1 MKKDFPKI
9 ALGTWLMG
17 GTRDPNPNNDDE
29 ADIQKILLAV
39 KSGVKLIDT
48 AHTYAGGKCEQLVG
62 EALKML
68 DPEERKDIKILT
80 KHDRAKVNS
89 EEEVAEAIE
98 MSMRRLGVNTIDYY
112 LLHSPAENG
121 NRTKLKYFFNV
132 VDRLVDEGV
141 IKNIGVDNFSIEFLE
156 YAMSLSRYP
165 IVVNQC
171 SLNIVNRLGMENG
184 LLDFCNNNGVAYQ
197 AYRPIASILDD
208 VMKNPFINSVAD
220 KYGVTPAQIAI
231 AYLINKGST
240 ITISASSA
248 EHWAQIFAA
257 EKIKLSDEDIIYLE
271 DNIKSQPNPRLEY
284 DSFLT
289 MKLED

>member
-17 GTRDPNPNNDDE
+17 GTKDPDPNNDDE

-48 AHTYAGGKCEQLVG
+48 AEGYASGKCEELIA
-62 EALKML
+62 EAL
-68 DPEERKDIKILT
+68 
-80 KHDRAKVNS
+80 
-89 EEEVAEAIE
+89 
-98 MSMRRLGVNTIDYY
+98 RRLTSQERNDVEISVKHGRQEITSKEQVARAIDGNLERLGLDFVDYY
-112 LLHSPAENG
+112 LFYAPSSENS
-121 NRTKLKYFFNV
+121 LLELEYFFDVANSYV
-132 VDRLVDEGV
+132 KNGKIRNLGV
-141 IKNIGVDNFSIEFLE
+141 SNFSKQMLE
-156 YAMSLSRYP
+156 RAMRISEAP
-165 IVVNQC
+165 ITVNQC
-171 SLNIVNRLGMENG
+171 SLNIINRLGIENG

-257 EKIKLSDEDIIYLE
+257 EKIKLSNEDIIYLE
-271 DNIKSQPNPRLEY
+271 DNIKSQPNPRPEY
-284 DSFLT
+284 DSFLK
-289 MKLED
+289 MELED